1 MNQGK
6 GIDSLKCCQMPEDM
20 TELAERLSMGL
31 LPMNSSFLSS
41 RLIVSDSVVD
51 LDVPSAA

>member
-1 MNQGK
+1 LKPRACARGQQVLMNQAK

-20 TELAERLSMGL
+20 TELAERLSL

-41 RLIVSDSVVD
+41 LI
-51 LDVPSAA
+51 PS